1 LQPPPASLEIKAP
14 QYSARQGTPEMHA
27 SKVTHKMAIKIPQFS
42 YDFMRDVVANIGF
55 YIVFIVQ
62 YSMLPRPIP
71 TCNRKM
77 QIFLHLRSAVRES

>member
-1 LQPPPASLEIKAP
+1 
-14 QYSARQGTPEMHA
+14 MHA